1 MGAVQKWCARL
12 RRRTRNATFPRTTRL
27 RKVYLFAEVLG
38 GYEALNDL
46 SSKYSPRN
54 MLSQRCR
61 KKAKVAVLE
70 PHEVQIVEDY
80 HRQLGDSLKSANR

>member
-1 MGAVQKWCARL
+1 MV
-12 RRRTRNATFPRTTRL
+12 RTTPETDEERYVSQNDTL
-27 RKVYLFAEVLG
+27 RKVYLFAEALG

-54 MLSQRCR
+54 ILSQRCR